1 MESQENKN
9 QENLVKGATMG
20 YKILFGN
27 LTHLSKSHFNRSKSK
42 EFITTFEINVAK
54 KEMERGGLKRAPVPW
69 GSGWSLVQAG
79 AFANL
84 AIVY

>member
-1 MESQENKN
+1 M
-9 QENLVKGATMG
+9 KGATMG

-54 KEMERGGLKRAPVPW
+54 EEMERGGLKRAPVPW
-69 GSGWSLVQAG
+69 GSG
-79 AFANL
+79 
-84 AIVY
+84 

>member
-1 MESQENKN
+1 MS
-9 QENLVKGATMG
+9 
-20 YKILFGN
+20 YKISFGN
-27 LTHLSKSHFNRSKSK
+27 LTHLGKSHFNRSKSK

-54 KEMERGGLKRAPVPW
+54 EGMERGGLKRAPVPL

-79 AFANL
+79 AFADL

>member
-1 MESQENKN
+1 MS
-9 QENLVKGATMG
+9 

-27 LTHLSKSHFNRSKSK
+27 LTHLSKSYFNRSKSK

-54 KEMERGGLKRAPVPW
+54 EGIKRGGLKRAPVPW

-79 AFANL
+79 AFADL
-84 AIVY
+84 LLDFLLRKIPLSIKTRTI